1 MAGTKYQTTTGDVA
15 TVEHA
20 ATSRMG
26 NPTYRV
32 TLTDGRSYLTETD
45 GQVGYKAT
53 NYRPHSLCRPVV
65 HVTLTLTGRGRIVD
79 MTSDGVEVVAES

>member
-1 MAGTKYQTTTGDVA
+1 MGMERAQITELVSTIK

-32 TLTDGRSYLTETD
+32 TLDDGRSYLTETD
-45 GQVGYKAT
+45 GSIGYAAT
-53 NYRPHSLCRPVV
+53 NYRPRWSQSSEP
-65 HVTLTLTGRGRIVD
+65 VTLFINGRGRIVNIERH
-79 MTSDGVEVVAES
+79 G